1 MTASAIARRR
11 RRGRGKGVGPARRFW
26 LSLGALLAT
35 IGLLGLAAALG
46 TGLFALDHYRVYA
59 DGVVPPEQLL
69 AELPRGGALIY
80 DRNRVLLYEFV
91 DEFGGLRRP
100 VTLAEISP
108 HLKAATIATEDASF
122 YSNNGLN
129 TRGLL
134 RATWENFSP
143 FGGDVFSG
151 SGGSSIT
158 QQLAK
163 NVYIPQAERTQRNVD
178 RKLRETVIALELTKR
193 YSKDQILEWYLNSI
207 SYGGIYVGIQAA
219 ALGYFGKPAAEL
231 TLAESALLAGI
242 PQSPF
247 AYEPIQ
253 NPERAKARQQDVLG
267 IMVRHGAIT
276 QAEANVASAEKLVFQ
291 TARFDIDAPHFVL
304 GPVAQELEAR
314 FGARALY
321 QAGLEVVTTL
331 DTRLQRAGEAA
342 LEQYISEFEVTANGH
357 NGALMAMDPNTGQIL
372 TYIGSRDY
380 FRDDIQG
387 RNNNITALNSP
398 GSTLKP
404 FTYISAFQQGWGTG
418 TAIIDSPVRELDPST
433 GQPFSPRNPNGT
445 YNGIVTAASS
455 LGNSLNVPAF
465 KAIIFAGVPNVV
477 NLLKQAG
484 LTTLNDPRGYGPAL
498 TLGGADIRL
507 DDLTIAYSSL
517 AAGGVLRGQQ
527 PVTPHRAGERTID
540 PVVLLKVTD
549 ADGRVL
555 HETKQPAERR
565 IMSAAYPYMVSAIMS
580 DAQHTCITFNC
591 AGLSIPGR
599 VSAAKTGTSEPFE
612 NSRAIGET
620 WTFGYTPDLVAGTWA
635 GNSDN
640 SPMQSIV
647 STSISWRAWRD
658 FMVAAH
664 RILKLPDKP
673 FARPANV
680 EDREVCWPSGKL
692 PTDAC
697 PSNRRYRSLFAS
709 DAIPSNR
716 HALAKISDTWWQ
728 KLRIDTRS
736 GLVAA
741 ADTPAQY
748 VREEVRLV
756 FPKEELEAW
765 PGLREWAYE
774 AGLGGAL
781 APGADSAEAAS
792 FVRIATPGENQ
803 PVSGQLAIV
812 GRAAS
817 PDFQRYVLE
826 WGRGVQPTNWVQLN
840 AQQTSVLGG
849 PLGTWDTRLVENGP
863 YMLRVRLVDAK
874 RGELRT
880 AIPVIV
886 VNAGG
891 STPGLS
897 ATTPGARAEPV
908 AVITTP
914 SEGAV
919 ISGPTVVTGIA
930 TAGQLLD
937 ITLEVGAGARPSQWT
952 VLRNDTTPVANGPLG
967 IFDPVG
973 LSEGLHTLRLTVR
986 DRVLGA
992 AETSIVVTMRR
1003 R

>member
-11 RRGRGKGVGPARRFW
+11 RRSRGRAVGPARRFG

-35 IGLLGLAAALG
+35 VGLLGLAAALG
-46 TGLFALDHYRVYA
+46 VGLFAADRYRAYA
-59 DGVVPPEQLL
+59 DSVVPPEQLL
-69 AELPRGGALIY
+69 AELPRGGALIS
-80 DRNRVLLYEFV
+80 DRNGVPLYEFV

-108 HLKAATIATEDASF
+108 HLTRATIATEDASF
-122 YSNNGLN
+122 HSNNGLN
-129 TRGLL
+129 TRGLM
-134 RATWENFSP
+134 RATFENFMP

-163 NVYIPQAERTQRNVD
+163 NVYIPQAERSQRSVD

-253 NPERAKARQQDVLG
+253 NPERAKARQADVLG
-267 IMVRHGAIT
+267 LMVRHGAIT
-276 QAEANVASAEKLVFQ
+276 QAEADAALAEELAFQ

-304 GPVAQELEAR
+304 GPVARELEAR

-321 QAGLEVVTTL
+321 QGGLIVVTTL
-331 DTRLQRAGEAA
+331 DVRLQRAGEAT
-342 LEQYISEFEVTANGH
+342 LEKYIREFEESAKGH
-357 NGALMAMDPNTGQIL
+357 NGALMAMDPNNGQIV

-404 FTYISAFQQGWGTG
+404 FTYIAAFQQGWGTG
-418 TAIIDSPVRELDPST
+418 TAIIDSPARVFDPST
-433 GQPFSPRNPNGT
+433 GEPFSPRNPNGS

-465 KAIIFAGVPNVV
+465 KTIIFAGVPNVV

-484 LTTLNDPRGYGPAL
+484 LTTLNDSRGYGPAL
-498 TLGGADIRL
+498 TLGGVDVRL
-507 DDLTIAYSSL
+507 DDLTIAYGSL
-517 AAGGVLRGQQ
+517 AAGGVMRGQQ
-527 PVTPHRAGERTID
+527 PLTPHGSGERAID

-549 ADGRVL
+549 GDGRVL
-555 HETKQPAERR
+555 YEAKQPAERR
-565 IMSAAYPYMVSAIMS
+565 IMNAAYPYMVTSIMS
-580 DAQHTCITFNC
+580 DAQQTCITFNC
-591 AGLSIPGR
+591 AGLALPDRI
-599 VSAAKTGTSEPFE
+599 SAAKTGTSEPFE

-620 WTFGYTPDLVAGTWA
+620 WTFGYTPDLVAGIWA

-640 SPMQSIV
+640 SPMQNIV

-658 FMVAAH
+658 FMQDAH
-664 RILKLPDKP
+664 KILALPNRP
-673 FARPANV
+673 FTRPPGV

-697 PSNRRYRSLFAS
+697 PNDRRYRSLFAT
-709 DAIPSNR
+709 DAMPKDAQ
-716 HALAKISDTWWQ
+716 ALAKISDTWWQ
-728 KLRIDTRS
+728 KLRIDTRT
-736 GLVAA
+736 GQVAA
-741 ADTPAQY
+741 TTTPAQY

-765 PGLREWAYE
+765 PGLRDWAYA
-774 AGLGGAL
+774 AGLGGRL
-781 APGADSAEAAS
+781 GPGADSAEAATFAS
-792 FVRIATPGENQ
+792 IATPAADQ
-803 PVSGQLAIV
+803 TISGQIAIA

-826 WGRGVQPTNWVQLN
+826 WGRGAQPTNWVQLN
-840 AQQTSVLGG
+840 SAQTSVLGG
-849 PLGTWDTRLVENGP
+849 QLGSWDTRLVENGQ
-863 YMLRVRLVDAK
+863 YLLRVRVQDAK
-874 RGELRT
+874 RGELRST
-880 AIPVIV
+880 VPVTIV
-886 VNAGG
+886 NIGSPTPSAGG
-891 STPGLS
+891 TPGS
-897 ATTPGARAEPV
+897 RVEPV

-914 SEGAV
+914 GEGAV

-930 TAGQLLD
+930 IAGQLLD
-937 ITLEVGAGARPSQWT
+937 ITLEVGAGSQPSQWT
-952 VLRNDTTPVANGPLG
+952 QLRRDTTPVANAPLG
-967 IFDPVG
+967 IWDPTG
-973 LSEGLHTLRLTVR
+973 LADGLYTLRLTVR
-986 DRVLGA
+986 DRLLGS
-992 AETSIVVTMRR
+992 AETTVAVTVRR